1 MLYTRPELS
10 DIGLVAAPVGMAA
23 QVLLAGC
30 LPGHAEL
37 RGNLWPPDTLADG
50 GVDEFRQ
57 FCFGVVSLDPGV
69 PDSL

>member
-1 MLYTRPELS
+1 M
-10 DIGLVAAPVGMAA
+10 GLETASVGMAA

-30 LPGHAEL
+30 LPSHAKL
-37 RGNLWPPDTLADG
+37 RGNLWPPKPLADG

-69 PDSL
+69 PDLL

>member
-1 MLYTRPELS
+1 M
-10 DIGLVAAPVGMAA
+10 GLVAATVGMAA

-57 FCFGVVSLDPGV
+57 FCFGVVSLDPDV

>member
-1 MLYTRPELS
+1 
-10 DIGLVAAPVGMAA
+10 
-23 QVLLAGC
+23 LLADC

-57 FCFGVVSLDPGV
+57 FCFGVVSLDPDV
-69 PDSL
+69 PDLL